1 MRRLIFSTFLIK
13 AEQHVIWICS
23 GYPLINFRL
32 IDAYKL
38 PNFDLLITLNTMAYG
53 DFTFDLI
60 EERFGIKNRAGQIFE
75 PVIALAPSDW
85 LEKALITAHELPLRT
100 EKAKSELIVL
110 PILLELRARND
121 KFFTIYSGENLNA
134 APESGLNGECDFILT
149 KDVGSVSISYPI
161 VQVVEAKKNDVDVGL
176 PQCAAQLIGAR
187 RFNEK
192 KGIHVAK
199 LYGCVTTG
207 DQWLFLCLEHD
218 TLTVSP
224 TSFYLNQLGEILGA
238 FQQIIDYYRQ
248 ALP

>member
-161 VQVVEAKKNDVDVGL
+161 VQVVEAKKTMLMLACPSARLNSLGQGGL
-176 PQCAAQLIGAR
+176 T
-187 RFNEK
+187 K
-192 KGIHVAK
+192 KRE
-199 LYGCVTTG
+199 
-207 DQWLFLCLEHD
+207 FM
-218 TLTVSP
+218 
-224 TSFYLNQLGEILGA
+224 
-238 FQQIIDYYRQ
+238 
-248 ALP
+248 